1 MDTSGSVRAY
11 STIVQMEFPYGRC
24 PDLESVAGGEHQG
37 RRGGRHSSILLVSR
51 ARILGWR
58 TVFKLF
64 LRLLGEAVC
73 QNELSIVDAEESA
86 NSSDPTNGI

>member
-1 MDTSGSVRAY
+1 MIDARIWNQLQAVNVRGM
-11 STIVQMEFPYGRC
+11 T
-24 PDLESVAGGEHQG
+24 
-37 RRGGRHSSILLVSR
+37 RRRRSSILLVSR

-73 QNELSIVDAEESA
+73 QNELSIADAEVSV
-86 NSSDPTNGI
+86 NSSDSTNGI